1 MPQLWRSIFKAAD
14 PRWQGAGEKSGLDR
28 TRLQTGRLRLMSHR
42 PLKNY
47 EGSCHCGSVR
57 FEIETD
63 FPELTTCDCS
73 ICRRKNALMV
83 KVHES
88 QFKLLSGEDFLSEY
102 QFHTHTARH
111 FFCRVCGIYP
121 FHRKRVT
128 PDYLG
133 INVFC
138 LHDFDPSGI
147 PVRQTIGAA
156 ME

>member
-1 MPQLWRSIFKAAD
+1 MR
-14 PRWQGAGEKSGLDR
+14 
-28 TRLQTGRLRLMSHR
+28 MSTHTMQ
-42 PLKNY
+42 KHV
-47 EGSCHCGSVR
+47 GSCHCGAVR
-57 FEIETD
+57 FEIESD
-63 FPELTTCDCS
+63 FRELTTCDCS

-88 QFKLLSGEDFLSEY
+88 EFRLLAGEESLTEY
-102 QFHTHTARH
+102 RFHTMTARH
-111 FFCRVCGIYP
+111 FFCKTCGIYP

-147 PVRQTIGAA
+147 PMRQTVGAG
-156 ME
+156 MK

>member
-1 MPQLWRSIFKAAD
+1 MGS
-14 PRWQGAGEKSGLDR
+14 
-28 TRLQTGRLRLMSHR
+28 RLQQKYL
-42 PLKNY
+42 
-47 EGSCHCGSVR
+47 GSCHCGAVR

-83 KVHES
+83 RVHES
-88 QFKLLSGEDFLSEY
+88 QFKLLSGQDSLREY
-102 QFHTHTARH
+102 RFHTMTARH
-111 FFCRVCGIYP
+111 YFCSTCGVYP

-138 LHDFDPSGI
+138 LDGFEPSNI
-147 PVRQTIGAA
+147 PVRATVGAA
-156 ME
+156 MK